1 VPRIVGTGL
10 EDYFLGG
17 WYFRE
22 GPFIGPYHG
31 VPVKDTLNAS
41 VAMYRVH
48 EADAIRFQ
56 ERLKFAFVNQWSPDT
71 GLARSAFRRSRF
83 FTWTERRGRGRRCH
97 RSKSCFVG
105 IGFGT
110 RTIRAFPK
118 PEIRNPKSETNPKFE
133 AGMFKTRAMGGFRTF
148 EFRISRPANS

>member
-56 ERLKFAFVNQWSPDT
+56 ERLKFAFVNPWSPDR
-71 GLARSAFRRSRF
+71 LSPFCFSSVAFLYLDRA
-83 FTWTERRGRGRRCH
+83 EGQ
-97 RSKSCFVG
+97 
-105 IGFGT
+105 
-110 RTIRAFPK
+110 RTSMPSVKELLCWYR
-118 PEIRNPKSETNPKFE
+118 IRNTDHQSIPQTRNKSKIRSGNVQN
-133 AGMFKTRAMGGFRTF
+133 
-148 EFRISRPANS
+148 SRDGRVSNL